1 MYRTANNST
10 KEARP
15 GEIRILAGEFMVLC
29 LGLLVLGVP
38 HSVRAQST
46 PNEYQV
52 KAAFLFHFAQLV
64 EWPADVTNAGDQ
76 SITLCIWADEPRLQ
90 ELKGTLEG
98 KLVGIRVLH
107 VHLLSTPNA
116 IQGCNIL
123 FLSRDEVRRQAA
135 ILKSLQ
141 GQPVLTVGETG
152 NFLSDGGMIQL
163 HLEKDKVRFDINAGV
178 ADSSHIR
185 ISSQL
190 LLLAT
195 SVTLSDGSE
204 RGKQAYAR

>member
-1 MYRTANNST
+1 MYRTTDNSNKKAYSGRT
-10 KEARP
+10 WISAQKF
-15 GEIRILAGEFMVLC
+15 GLLWFV
-29 LGLLVLGVP
+29 LLVLGVP
-38 HSVRAQST
+38 QSVRPQST
-46 PNEYQV
+46 ADEYQV

-64 EWPADVTNAGDQ
+64 EWPADAPNAGDQ
-76 SITLCIWADEPRLQ
+76 SITLCILADEPRLQ
-90 ELKGTLEG
+90 ELQGTLEG
-98 KLVGIRVLH
+98 KLVGTRVLH
-107 VHLLSTPNA
+107 VHLLSTQNA
-116 IQGCNIL
+116 VQGCNIL
-123 FLSRDEVRRQAA
+123 FLSRDEVRHQAA

-178 ADSSHIR
+178 ADLSHIR

-195 SVTLSDGSE
+195 SVTRNDGSE
-204 RGKQAYAR
+204 RGKQTYAR

>member
-1 MYRTANNST
+1 LFSVLKNSLVNAT
-10 KEARP
+10 RRALT
-15 GEIRILAGEFMVLC
+15 LAPVLIA
-29 LGLLVLGVP
+29 LSVIALVLQAP
-38 HSVRAQST
+38 QPACAQT
-46 PNEYQV
+46 ATDEYKV

-64 EWPADVTNAGDQ
+64 EWPAGALNAGDQ
-76 SITLCIWADEPRLQ
+76 SITLCVFADEPRLQ
-90 ELKGTLEG
+90 ELQGTLEG
-98 KLVGIRVLH
+98 KLVGTRVLH
-107 VHLLSTPNA
+107 VHMLSTPSA

-123 FLSRDEVRRQAA
+123 FLSRDEARRQVP

-141 GQPVLTVGETG
+141 GQAVLTVGETG

-204 RGKQAYAR
+204 RGKPTYAR